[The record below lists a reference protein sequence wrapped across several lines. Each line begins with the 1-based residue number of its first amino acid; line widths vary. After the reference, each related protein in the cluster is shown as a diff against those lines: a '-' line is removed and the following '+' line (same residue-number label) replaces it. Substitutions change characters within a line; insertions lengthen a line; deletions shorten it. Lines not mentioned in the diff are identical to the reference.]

1 MEDKDP
7 CRREDNRTPPN
18 NFNGL
23 KLDRLLVTVEGYS
36 YRLNDVRYPSA
47 LHFDTSGKG
56 RFDGENQGYGILYTG
71 ADVYAAFIECFG
83 RDPQQE
89 RNISE
94 KLIRSRN
101 LFKINSSKPLIFADL
116 TSSGLNIIGA
126 SLDLIYGDPFIAR
139 KWAKSIF
146 LHPQQVDGIRYRSRL
161 DSSKFNYGIFDRAKD
176 SLREESVGNLVDT
189 HPYLLGEILDCYQYG
204 LVESS

>member
-7 CRREDNRTPPN
+7 LRREAKLTPPN
-18 NFNGL
+18 NFNEL
-23 KLDRLLVTVEGYS
+23 QLDRLLVTLEGYW
-36 YRLNDVRYPSA
+36 YRLNDARYPSA

-56 RFDGENQGYGILYTG
+56 RFDGQNQGYGILYTG

-94 KLIRSRN
+94 NLIRSRN
-101 LFKINSSKPLIFADL
+101 LFKINSSKPLRFADL
-116 TSSGLNIIGA
+116 TGSGLNIIGA
-126 SLDLIYGDPFIAR
+126 SLDLIYGDRLISR

-146 LHPQQVDGIRYRSRL
+146 HHPQQVDGIKYRSRL

-176 SLREESVGNLVDT
+176 SLIEESVGNLFDS

-204 LVESS
+204 LVENS